1 MKRFVWFSLLGLLT
15 VVTGCTDANDSA
27 TPSTT
32 TPGAVTVQPAPPG
45 RKYTLHPT
53 DMLKMQMYQEPDFQ
67 PEVSVAQD
75 GTIVLPML
83 GTVKVGGKTVA
94 ETQTMLTERYK
105 EFFKEPNL
113 TIIITKYA
121 ERKVYIDGMVGRAGP
136 VGFPNEENLTISRA
150 IAFAG
155 GILPRGA
162 RNDVKLT
169 RNVDGKD
176 VTTVIDMDDINTGAK
191 PDIELKENDRI
202 FVRDSHI

>member
-1 MKRFVWFSLLGLLT
+1 MKRFVWFSLLGLLSA
-15 VVTGCTDANDSA
+15 VAGCTADDNSGSSQPSA
-27 TPSTT
+27 TVP
-32 TPGAVTVQPAPPG
+32 ATVQPAPPG

-75 GTIVLPML
+75 GTIVLPMI

-105 EFFKEPNL
+105 EFFKDPNL
-113 TIIITKYA
+113 TIIIVKYA

-136 VGFPNEENLTISRA
+136 VNFPNEENLTISRA

-169 RNVDGKD
+169 RTVDGKD
-176 VTTVIDMDDINTGAK
+176 VTTIIDMDDINTGAK

>member
-32 TPGAVTVQPAPPG
+32 TPGAVTVQPAPLG